1 MDFNLDWLYS
11 GFAWVLIQ
19 IHWALGH
26 IFDPGSGYA
35 WGFSIVILT
44 VMVRIVVFPLFV
56 KQIRSQRAMAQL
68 QPQIKELQ
76 QKYKGD
82 KQKQQQEQMK
92 LFKENGANPL
102 SGCLP
107 IVAQAPFLYA
117 MYRVLRTVSED
128 QAQYGLSQKL
138 VNSAA
143 HAKIFGVPLGLTFKD
158 SAEKMQ
164 NLGADPTL
172 AKTVIIIFVIVMA
185 VTTYIAQRQLMIKQ
199 QAQQAAAGQSTPFQQ
214 QQKLMLFM
222 FPAMFLIWGFFFPMG
237 LIAYWT
243 TSNLWTMGQQ
253 YWVLKRIPHQAAPG
267 GSSGSSGTA
276 TQAGKASAPANGT
289 SGSAGKSS
297 NGTAP
302 KGADKAGD
310 TSPMRLFK
318 RRRAEPEP
326 TAPPPAPKVV
336 RNQRTRAPRSKRSG
350 QKKKS

>member
-1 MDFNLDWLYS
+1 MDFNLDWLYG

-19 IHWALGH
+19 IHSGLGH
-26 IFDPGSGYA
+26 VFDPGSGYA

-56 KQIRSQRAMAQL
+56 KQIRSQRAMSQL

-92 LFKENGANPL
+92 LFKEHGANPL

-107 IVAQAPFLYA
+107 IIAQAPFLFA
-117 MYRVLRTVSED
+117 MYRVLRAVSED
-128 QAQYGLSQKL
+128 QARYGMSQKL

-143 HAKIFGVPLGLTFKD
+143 HAKIFGVPLGLRFKD
-158 SAEKMQ
+158 GAHKMLE
-164 NLGADPTL
+164 LGADPTV

-185 VTTYIAQRQLMIKQ
+185 ITTYIAQRQLMIKQ

-253 YWVLKRIPHQAAPG
+253 FYVLKRMPHKAAPG
-267 GSSGSSGTA
+267 GSTSGTA
-276 TQAGKASAPANGT
+276 QSGKTSAPANGK
-289 SGSAGKSS
+289 SAATRAGS
-297 NGTAP
+297 NGTATKP
-302 KGADKAGD
+302 ADKAGD
-310 TSPMRLFK
+310 SSPTKLFK
-318 RRRAEPEP
+318 RRKAEPEP
-326 TAPPPAPKVV
+326 TAPPPPAPKVV

-350 QKKKS
+350 QRKKS

>member
-26 IFDPGSGYA
+26 VFDPGSGYA

-82 KQKQQQEQMK
+82 KQRQQQEQMK
-92 LFKENGANPL
+92 LFKEHGANPL

-107 IVAQAPFLYA
+107 ILAQAPFLYA
-117 MYRVLRTVSED
+117 MYRVLRAVSED
-128 QAQYGLSQKL
+128 QARYNMTQKL
-138 VNSAA
+138 VDSAA
-143 HAKIFGVPLGLTFKD
+143 HARIFGVPLGLMFRD

-253 YWVLKRIPHQAAPG
+253 YWVLRRIPHEPVRKGSDTSGGTTQPG
-267 GSSGSSGTA
+267 KT
-276 TQAGKASAPANGT
+276 TAPANGT
-289 SGSAGKSS
+289 SGTARQSG
-297 NGTAP
+297 NGTTP
-302 KGADKAGD
+302 KTADKAGD
-310 TSPMRLFK
+310 NLPARLFK
-318 RRRAEPEP
+318 RRKAEPEP
-326 TAPPPAPKVV
+326 AGPPAAPKVV